1 MSREIKFESG
11 LPDDIDKRMEKI
23 QVRLEELNPE
33 IWKMV
38 EELEQIGWDLE
49 GYYKDLYQSSNNA
62 IQSQKYEL
70 EKITSF
76 SNWIKNFR
84 VNPHW

>member
-1 MSREIKFESG
+1 MAREIKFESA

-33 IWKMV
+33 IHKMV
-38 EELEQIGWDLE
+38 KELEDIGWDLE
-49 GYYKDLYQSSNNA
+49 DYYKDLWEGSNQK
-62 IQSQKYEL
+62 IQSEKYNL
-70 EKITSF
+70 EKVTYF

-84 VNPHW
+84 VDPH

>member
-1 MSREIKFESG
+1 MAREIKFESA

-33 IWKMV
+33 IHKMV
-38 EELEQIGWDLE
+38 KELEDIGWDLE
-49 GYYKDLYQSSNNA
+49 DYYKDLWVGSNQK
-62 IQSQKYEL
+62 IQSEKYNL
-70 EKITSF
+70 EKVTYF

-84 VNPHW
+84 VDPH